1 MSLIEKALEKS
12 RMSRPGSPPV
22 SLSPAAAP
30 VPAPLQRVD
39 RAKSIRLDAEH
50 LGAMGII
57 PPPDVQRRHMA
68 QIRSIKNKLLRA
80 VRESGR
86 ARDRIILVTSAL
98 SGDGKTFVTINLA
111 LSMAAEKDY
120 SVLLVDGDIPKPNVG
135 VLLGIAEQE
144 GLMDAARDSG
154 RDPESLIIGTDVP
167 GFELLAAGRGGID
180 GTEVVSSARMANVL
194 DQLVSVPNR
203 IVLVDSP
210 PLLLTT
216 EAAVL
221 AQRAGQVLLVVR
233 EAVTPERAV
242 IDAIEMLGERPG
254 VGLVLNGVT
263 DSRLEQYYSGYG
275 HAYAYGSMHPTD

>member
-50 LGAMGII
+50 LGAMDII

-111 LSMAAEKDY
+111 LSMASRY
-120 SVLLVDGDIPKPNVG
+120 S
-135 VLLGIAEQE
+135 
-144 GLMDAARDSG
+144 SW
-154 RDPESLIIGTDVP
+154 
-167 GFELLAAGRGGID
+167 
-180 GTEVVSSARMANVL
+180 
-194 DQLVSVPNR
+194 
-203 IVLVDSP
+203 
-210 PLLLTT
+210 
-216 EAAVL
+216 
-221 AQRAGQVLLVVR
+221 
-233 EAVTPERAV
+233 
-242 IDAIEMLGERPG
+242 
-254 VGLVLNGVT
+254 
-263 DSRLEQYYSGYG
+263 
-275 HAYAYGSMHPTD
+275 

>member
-12 RMSRPGSPPV
+12 RTPRPGSAPV
-22 SLSPAAAP
+22 SGSPAAAP
-30 VPAPLQRVD
+30 VPAPLQRVE

-57 PPPDVQRRHMA
+57 PPPDMQRRHIA

-80 VRESGR
+80 ARESGR
-86 ARDRIILVTSAL
+86 ARDRLIMLTSAL
-98 SGDGKTFVTINLA
+98 SGDGKTFVSINLA
-111 LSMAAEKDY
+111 LSMAAEKDC

-135 VLLGIAEQE
+135 MLLGISEQE
-144 GLMDAARDSG
+144 GLMEAARDSG

-167 GFELLAAGRGGID
+167 GFELLAAGRGGSD
-180 GTEVVSSARMANVL
+180 GTEVVSSARMASVL
-194 DQLVSVPNR
+194 NQLASVANR

-275 HAYAYGSMHPTD
+275 YDYAYGSVQPTE